1 MTTKTLVKNQKVFFN
16 YEITDK
22 YNAGVE
28 LFGYEVKAIKAG
40 HGNMEGSYIVIR
52 GGEAFLIGL
61 DVPPYQQKNT
71 PTEYDSKRNR
81 RLLLN
86 KKELAELAKREG
98 EKGLTIVPIS
108 LYNNGRRI
116 KLELGI
122 AKGKKKFDK
131 RQNIKKRESDEEINR
146 AFKGER

>member
-1 MTTKTLVKNQKVFFN
+1 MKILVKNQKVFFN
-16 YEITDK
+16 YEIADK

-28 LFGYEVKAIKAG
+28 LLGFEVKSIKEG
-40 HGNMEGSYIVIR
+40 KGNMEGSYIIIR

-61 DVPPYQQKNT
+61 DIPPFQQNNT
-71 PTEYDSKRNR
+71 PEGYDPKRNR

-86 KKELAELAKREG
+86 KKELLILAEIEK
-98 EKGLTIVPIS
+98 EKGLTLVPIS

-116 KLELGI
+116 KLELGV

-131 RQNIKKRESDEEINR
+131 RQTIKKRESDKEINR
-146 AFKGER
+146 TLKGGR

>member
-1 MTTKTLVKNQKVFFN
+1 MKTLVKNQKVFFN

-28 LFGYEVKAIKAG
+28 LLGFEVKSIKDG
-40 HGNMEGSYIVIR
+40 KGNMEGSYIIIR

-61 DVPPYQQKNT
+61 DIPPFQQNNT
-71 PTEYDSKRNR
+71 PEGYDPKRNR

-86 KKELAELAKREG
+86 KKELVILAEIEK
-98 EKGLTIVPIS
+98 EKGLTLVPIS

-116 KLELGI
+116 KLELGV

-131 RQNIKKRESDEEINR
+131 RQTIKKRESDKEMNR
-146 AFKGER
+146 ALKGER

>member
-1 MTTKTLVKNQKVFFN
+1 MKTLVKNQKVYFN

-28 LFGYEVKAIKAG
+28 LLGFEVKSIKQG
-40 HGNMEGSYIVIR
+40 KGNMEGSYIIIR

-61 DVPPYQQKNT
+61 DVPPFQQSNT
-71 PTEYDSKRNR
+71 PEGYDSKRNR

-86 KKELAELAKREG
+86 KKELVILAEIEK
-98 EKGLTIVPIS
+98 EKGLTLVPIS

-116 KLELGI
+116 KLELGV

-131 RQNIKKRESDEEINR
+131 RQTIKKRESDKEMNR
-146 AFKGER
+146 ALKGER

>member
-1 MTTKTLVKNQKVFFN
+1 MKILVKNQKVFFN

-28 LFGYEVKAIKAG
+28 LLGFEVKSIKEG
-40 HGNMEGSYIVIR
+40 KGNMEGSYIIVR

-61 DVPPYQQKNT
+61 DIPPFQQNNT
-71 PTEYDSKRNR
+71 PEDYDSKRNR
-81 RLLLN
+81 RLLLS
-86 KKELAELAKREG
+86 KKELGILAEIEK
-98 EKGLTIVPIS
+98 EKGLTLVPIS

-116 KLELGI
+116 KLELGV

-131 RQNIKKRESDEEINR
+131 RQTIKKRESDKEMNR
-146 AFKGER
+146 ALKGGR